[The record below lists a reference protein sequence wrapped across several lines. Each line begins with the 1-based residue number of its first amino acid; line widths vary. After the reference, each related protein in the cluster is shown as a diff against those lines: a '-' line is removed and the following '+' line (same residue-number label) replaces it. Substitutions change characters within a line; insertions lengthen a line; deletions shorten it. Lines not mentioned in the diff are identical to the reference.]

1 MTSIQPFSPAEA
13 TAWARLVA
21 VSELL
26 PTMLDAQLQRDVEL
40 THFEYLVLSVLAASP
55 EQTSRMTR
63 LASQTNATLPRLSHV
78 ARRLDEKG
86 LLERFPCPQD
96 KRATNARI
104 TSEGL
109 AVLDRAAP
117 GHVATVRSNVLDA
130 LEPAELDQLAAISSR
145 ILARLDPEG
154 RMSATQCNV
163 GSTESDGS
171 DTAPDAT
178 AAVPA

>member
-1 MTSIQPFSPAEA
+1 MTPTPPFTSAEA

-26 PTMLDAQLQRDVEL
+26 PTMLDAQLQRDVAL
-40 THFEYLVLSVLAASP
+40 THFEYLVLSVLASSP
-55 EQTSRMTR
+55 DRTSRMTG

-78 ARRLDEKG
+78 ARRLEERR

-104 TSEGL
+104 TPAGL
-109 AVLDRAAP
+109 EVLDRAAP

-130 LEPAELDQLAAISSR
+130 LAPAELDQLAAITAS

-154 RMSATQCNV
+154 RLSATQCD
-163 GSTESDGS
+163 SATTEFAAGA
-171 DTAPDAT
+171 APAPE
-178 AAVPA
+178 ASARP

>member
-1 MTSIQPFSPAEA
+1 MTAPQPFSPAEA

-26 PTMLDAQLQRDVEL
+26 PTMLDAQLQRDVEI
-40 THFEYLVLSVLAASP
+40 THFEYLVLSVLSASP
-55 EQTSRMTR
+55 ERTSRMTR

-78 ARRLDEKG
+78 ARRLEEKG

-104 TSEGL
+104 TRAGL
-109 AVLDRAAP
+109 DVLERAAP

-130 LEPAELDQLAAISSR
+130 LGPAELEQLAAIGSR

-154 RMSATQCNV
+154 RMSATQCDAASTSGPESTAEV
-163 GSTESDGS
+163 G
-171 DTAPDAT
+171 
-178 AAVPA
+178 AAALG

>member
-1 MTSIQPFSPAEA
+1 MTSTQPFSPAEA

-26 PTMLDAQLQRDVEL
+26 PTMLDAQLLRDVEL

-78 ARRLDEKG
+78 ARRLEQKG

-96 KRATNARI
+96 KRATNARL
-104 TSEGL
+104 TAAGS
-109 AVLDRAAP
+109 AVLEKAAP

-130 LEPAELDQLAAISSR
+130 LAPDELAQLAAISAS

-154 RMSATQCNV
+154 RMSATQCHA
-163 GSTESDGS
+163 GLSEAAASDAK
-171 DTAPDAT
+171 TTPDA
-178 AAVPA
+178 AA

>member
-1 MTSIQPFSPAEA
+1 MTSIQPFSPVEA

-26 PTMLDAQLQRDVEL
+26 PTMLDAQLLRDVEL

-55 EQTSRMTR
+55 EHTSRMTR

-78 ARRLDEKG
+78 ARRLEQKG

-96 KRATNARI
+96 KRATNARV
-104 TSEGL
+104 TAAGL
-109 AVLDRAAP
+109 SVLEQAAP
-117 GHVATVRSNVLDA
+117 GHVATVRSNVLDV
-130 LEPAELDQLAAISSR
+130 LEPAELEQLAAISSR

-154 RMSATQCNV
+154 RMSATQC
-163 GSTESDGS
+163 DAAARAGS
-171 DTAPDAT
+171 DAVPDAT

>member
-1 MTSIQPFSPAEA
+1 MTSTPPFSPAEA

-26 PTMLDAQLQRDVEL
+26 PTMLDAQLLRDVEL

-55 EQTSRMTR
+55 DQTSRMTR
-63 LASQTNATLPRLSHV
+63 VASQTNATLPRLSHV
-78 ARRLDEKG
+78 ARRLEEKG

-130 LEPAELDQLAAISSR
+130 LEPGELDQLAAITAS

-154 RMSATQCNV
+154 RLSATQCD
-163 GSTESDGS
+163 SATTE
-171 DTAPDAT
+171 P
-178 AAVPA
+178 AASARS

>member
-1 MTSIQPFSPAEA
+1 MTATQPFSSAEA

-40 THFEYLVLSVLAASP
+40 THFEYLVLSVLASSP
-55 EQTSRMTR
+55 DRTSRMTR

-78 ARRLDEKG
+78 ARRLEEKG
-86 LLERFPCPQD
+86 LLARFPCPQD

-104 TSEGL
+104 TDEGL

-130 LEPAELDQLAAISSR
+130 LAPGELDQLAAITAS
-145 ILARLDPEG
+145 ILSKLDPEG
-154 RMSATQCNV
+154 RLSATQC
-163 GSTESDGS
+163 
-171 DTAPDAT
+171 DA
-178 AAVPA
+178 AKDRPEASARP